1 MASKNQKNVS
11 LLGLFA
17 FVAIIIKAVSYI
29 LSYFNLGLG
38 SLTFIADVTL
48 TVVALVVAWNFAK
61 TCSKNWRI
69 VYFVI
74 LALVIAGFVFGGLS
88 L

>member
-1 MASKNQKNVS
+1 MAKKSEKNVS

-17 FVAIIIKAVSYI
+17 FGAIIIKAISYI
-29 LSYFNLGLG
+29 LSYLGLG
-38 SLTFIADVTL
+38 LGALTFIADVTL
-48 TVVALVVAWNFAK
+48 TVVSLVVAWSFAK
-61 TCSKNWRI
+61 NCTKPWRI